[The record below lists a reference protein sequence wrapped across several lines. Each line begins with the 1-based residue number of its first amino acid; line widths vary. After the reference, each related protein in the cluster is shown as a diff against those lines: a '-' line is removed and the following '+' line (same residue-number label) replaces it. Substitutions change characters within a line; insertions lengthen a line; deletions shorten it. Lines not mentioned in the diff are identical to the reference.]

1 MDKDKAQ
8 KEVEHIFEGY
18 SGFTLQFEE
27 WAGTGEDDLLVTIT
41 NHAGHISHIY
51 LTGEEDRVFLYV
63 GDDVIEPLT
72 EATVL
77 RVMFFQA
84 AQEVERLRAASGQT
98 YCAYCGAEFPIDAP
112 DSAEV
117 ERLRGA
123 LTRINILAD
132 PYRESGAWASPE
144 AYSRWAAQIASDAL
158 NG

>member
-1 MDKDKAQ
+1 VGRKIRRRKRSYRQ
-8 KEVEHIFEGY
+8 FIEGK
-18 SGFTLQFEE
+18 
-27 WAGTGEDDLLVTIT
+27 IT
-41 NHAGHISHIY
+41 
-51 LTGEEDRVFLYV
+51 
-63 GDDVIEPLT
+63 
-72 EATVL
+72 
-77 RVMFFQA
+77 
-84 AQEVERLRAASGQT
+84 
-98 YCAYCGAEFPIDAP
+98 GAEFPIDAP